1 MSTSALSIL
10 RAATEPAP
18 STRTPSQAYEDLI
31 SELRHRKLSFHQG
44 AYSIVV
50 ELEMFPRITVK
61 STAWENPEYNVST
74 GIFISRSA
82 RGTYPKLKDVYN
94 QNRYQNIPG
103 DIHRG
108 VNSWQ
113 DLLRNAVNLSVKH
126 ADKDQRGL
134 VRMQKQMAK
143 LNLNRPTAAVETEK
157 PEESLQVLLRQFKG
171 RAGSMGPVRVVQG
184 YDVHVYE
191 YEHDPGVLKITVAPS
206 STRAENPHI
215 RHWEIFNV
223 FRDRDGWS
231 VGTGQRIVRRVAH
244 IQSPCTPTQLLHQ
257 ALKAALTSLTGTGV
271 EASAEALLHNDI
283 HRPTPSDTLRQR
295 LRRLGTGQKFTYK
308 GHQFQISTYRR
319 DDSCVVSPIPVFPNA
334 NNAENVEWDLYENFA
349 RRGPEMAAWLQDKG
363 PLSAVPH
370 HNSLRPKVDT
380 GRRPGRNNA
389 ATMVYD
395 EKQWIDETE
404 PKTDKEF
411 IQLLLKRSEPLL
423 RGHGFYVREKQAVA
437 ATEPKPQDQGWLQ
450 TVLKALDAKAQN
462 RIYKLRVTGKD
473 CTLRFDSPEM
483 IQVEIDDKTVVWFL
497 STGDDRA
504 TARGYVKEASL
515 TGVGQVHGNDK
526 KLWESDLDRNPQ
538 HLIQRLVAESVKLIG
553 HGTAHAA
560 AEPHQSDKV
569 PELLQSLCKQL
580 HQKPHREVNNGS
592 YDIAIQARKDWRG
605 KYFMEV
611 SLVDFPRSSDLWKY
625 RVYGFAANA
634 KYEYPLY
641 QVCQVSDGA
650 EKLTRILN
658 TGRPLRSFSELLKD
672 VVRHCIERTDNLRG
686 VTATTEHTD
695 LNDMSLWKIFEY
707 LYRKSNSKPADVKM
721 PGHRCHIRFTD
732 AHSCWVR
739 LDDSDRDTVL
749 FSVDNMHHIKRGPEP
764 VLRMHLNGSNIQE
777 LLWQSELPRNPQAL
791 MQRLVAEALQFL
803 LKYPRVT
810 AAAEPVV
817 ERHSED
823 TSAYKAILLVVERK
837 PKFTVAGTSVHVED
851 AHVNSNLAWVLLV
864 LTQGSDTYRIR
875 MRAMTYDTRISVE
888 FDWKPDR
895 TYSHIYYIPESKLKP
910 DNTAVTLTELVRV
923 CGLHH
928 GAVSEIPHLDQDAVE
943 ICAESIAETILDD
956 IGDRESQKYDED
968 NDEPKLSAKWSH
980 TDLDPASKAML
991 LKVARSFYVRIAN
1004 SLAAFVAEHGSKCAP
1019 APKDIGYYI
1028 AQEFISSSLGFED
1041 MNAPKHLNNSEAWE
1055 ALMGEMTDATQAV
1068 TRGLQFV
1075 TIKHESGKLHIKTYG
1090 GAIAT
1095 AAAEPKPR
1103 FDVTELDDVVQE
1115 LCRRC
1120 HGKPIGDDEFD
1131 IGPFHDDTGTM
1142 TVRVF
1147 HTRNEENRNP
1157 RHLTV
1162 AVYLFNEQLDLEP
1175 EIRIQDRGDVTA
1187 AMQELL
1193 RIHNAVR
1200 ALAKAAP
1207 DPERFRAAVIRYGQE
1222 LERGHGE
1229 YGQDPSNN
1237 WAVELAGF
1245 WRRLRRA

>member
-764 VLRMHLNGSNIQE
+764 VLRMHLNGTAKQQ
-777 LLWQSELPRNPQAL
+777 LLWQSELPRNPLAL
-791 MQRLVAEALQFL
+791 MQRMVAESVKFL
-803 LKYPRVT
+803 ETRGAT
-810 AAAEPVV
+810 AAAEPD
-817 ERHSED
+817 RASEHARA
-823 TSAYKAILLVVERK
+823 AYQALVVLSPHKATTRVLGAQLQVVSSSITESH
-837 PKFTVAGTSVHVED
+837 ASVLIRV
-851 AHVNSNLAWVLLV
+851 
-864 LTQGSDTYRIR
+864 TQGSDSYTMRLRASTY
-875 MRAMTYDTRISVE
+875 AERISVD
-888 FDWKPDR
+888 FDILPSGKHRKTFYVPGNR
-895 TYSHIYYIPESKLKP
+895 LKP
-910 DNTAVTLTELVRV
+910 DQVQTTVTEVVRA
-923 CGLHH
+923 CGLHA
-928 GAVSEIPHLDQDAVE
+928 GAHSAIVKLNQHEIEQ
-943 ICAESIAETILDD
+943 CAKSLGLQLLRE
-956 IGDRESQKYDED
+956 IGDRAADGYDED
-968 NDEPKLSAKWSH
+968 DNTPLLSDAYSYK
-980 TDLDPASKAML
+980 DLDPASVAL
-991 LKVARSFYVRIAN
+991 TLKLARLFYTQA
-1004 SLAAFVAEHGSKCAP
+1004 AP
-1019 APKDIGYYI
+1019 AITKFVETHGQQYLPKPSDIGYYI
-1028 AQEFISSSLGFED
+1028 AQYLRDNSIGFQD
-1041 MNAPKHLNNSEAWE
+1041 MNPPARLDDSEAWDE
-1055 ALMGEMTDATQAV
+1055 LMDELHDAS
-1068 TRGLQFV
+1068 R
-1075 TIKHESGKLHIKTYG
+1075 
-1090 GAIAT
+1090 AIAGHVHYADADVFAGQVHLELHGNGGVVH
-1095 AAAEPKPR
+1095 AAAEPLPR
-1103 FDVTELDDVVQE
+1103 VNPKNADDVVQE

-1131 IGPFHDDTGTM
+1131 IGPFHEDIGTM

-1147 HTRNEENRNP
+1147 RARNEENRNP
-1157 RHLTV
+1157 KHFSV
-1162 AVYLFNEQLDLEP
+1162 GVYLFNEQLDLEP